1 MMRINFYFL
10 HQLQIACTG
19 GDTRTQTKSNKCH
32 IRTDQWSVTTLPSQ
46 RDRFK
51 RHLYLLD
58 LSPADIL
65 IRIINYKFVFSLSVI
80 EKGMLKTQKRRMV
93 PLEFSTIW

>member
-1 MMRINFYFL
+1 MRINFYFH
-10 HQLQIACTG
+10 HQLQIAFTG
-19 GDTRTQTKSNKCH
+19 GDTRTQTNQ
-32 IRTDQWSVTTLPSQ
+32 TSVTYGLTTLPSQ